1 MVFKTQ
7 PKNLCERS
15 STEPQKTL
23 HGKILLSRQVFIV
36 SPSAHGLGIPT
47 TPTTASPAGLWLVN
61 KHHSRQLRKLARFPK
76 ILPREPKTP
85 KQQTYKTFSQ
95 TSVISIPARPVFSIP
110 LRSQR

>member
-61 KHHSRQLRKLARFPK
+61 KHHSRQLRKLA
-76 ILPREPKTP
+76 LPQNFRLVPRVRRSQKHSS
-85 KQQTYKTFSQ
+85 FSQ
-95 TSVISIPARPVFSIP
+95 TRAIVHRTQHELLI
-110 LRSQR
+110 LSQHQR